1 MSDLFNVV
9 FAGQVAAGSD
19 PAAVRANVA
28 KLFKVTNEA
37 TLDKLFSGQ
46 RIAVKKAVPQAD
58 AMKLR
63 ALMKQAGAVAS
74 LEACDETG
82 KPLAAAPSATPAAP
96 AAPAA
101 PAPAAAAPKP
111 APAAPAPAP
120 RPAAPAAP
128 TTAAVSAPPKPAAPA
143 PTVAAKPAAAS
154 PAPAAPAQPAKPM
167 TMAERIAAMAAAD
180 AAANAVKEGQAKAAA
195 QATPGGK
202 FDVAPV
208 GSQLSQPDPNA
219 PPPVQPDTSH
229 LGVAKTAGGELLSAE
244 ERAKLAPAPVVVP
257 DLGHIK
263 VAPPNTEVLREEDR
277 RVVVPVAVD
286 ISHLSMSAPNTEV
299 LKEDEKRV
307 VIPVEVDISGISV
320 APVGASLDE
329 IKEVK
334 VPVNPDTSKLKLA

>member
-46 RIAVKKAVPQAD
+46 RIAVKKAVSQAD

-82 KPLAAAPSATPAAP
+82 KPLAAAPSATPAT
-96 AAPAA
+96 PAA
-101 PAPAAAAPKP
+101 PAPVAAAPKP

-128 TTAAVSAPPKPAAPA
+128 PTAAVSAPPKPAAPA
-143 PTVAAKPAAAS
+143 PTVAAKPAVAA

-180 AAANAVKEGQAKAAA
+180 AAANAAREGQAKAAA

-208 GSQLSQPDPNA
+208 GAQLSQPDPNA

-229 LGVAKTAGGELLSAE
+229 LGVAKTSGGELLSAE

-307 VIPVEVDISGISV
+307 VIPVEVDISGMSV

-329 IKEVK
+329 IREVK